1 MRKPRRNIIF
11 IKKVCRDCIKPFLA
25 NNWKKGGEIV
35 SRVKSSLPFPPFL
48 GLLSARPAS
57 LVAPRSGH
65 EAVDGGLTP
74 KKTRALYPLSS
85 ALEAVEKDVR
95 KRGKRGEDAD
105 FAGGDAF
112 KAAPGEG
119 IANVFKRFAQSQFW
133 NFVGDESIGEFSV
146 LLTLNQR
153 SADRSERGG
162 DLSVTPSVRPPA
174 PSFCKWGRGEG
185 PPPPLLSPPLFARMG
200 PSFLLFTPLPF
211 PAVIKR
217 TNGEKKGG
225 RKGVSGVG
233 G

>member
-1 MRKPRRNIIF
+1 M
-11 IKKVCRDCIKPFLA
+11 D
-25 NNWKKGGEIV
+25 E
-35 SRVKSSLPFPPFL
+35 
-48 GLLSARPAS
+48 GLR
-57 LVAPRSGH
+57 
-65 EAVDGGLTP
+65 P
-74 KKTRALYPLSS
+74 KKTRALYPFSS
-85 ALEAVEKDVR
+85 ALEPVEKDVR

-105 FAGGDAF
+105 FARGDAF
-112 KAAPGEG
+112 KAAPGES
-119 IANVFKRFAQSQFW
+119 IANVLKHFAQSQFW
-133 NFVGDESIGEFSV
+133 KFVGDESIGEFSV

-162 DLSVTPSVRPPA
+162 GLSVTPSVRPPA
-174 PSFCKWGRGEG
+174 PSFCKWGRREG
-185 PPPPLLSPPLFARMG
+185 PPSSPSPPLFARMG

>member
-1 MRKPRRNIIF
+1 M
-11 IKKVCRDCIKPFLA
+11 
-25 NNWKKGGEIV
+25 
-35 SRVKSSLPFPPFL
+35 

-65 EAVDGGLTP
+65 EAVDGGLPLPP

-85 ALEAVEKDVR
+85 ALEPVEKDVR

-119 IANVFKRFAQSQFW
+119 IANVLKHFAQSQFW

-153 SADRSERGG
+153 SADRSERRGTS
-162 DLSVTPSVRPPA
+162 LLRRPSVRPPHHPFANGEGEKAA
-174 PSFCKWGRGEG
+174 PSSPFSLSLCPHGTFL
-185 PPPPLLSPPLFARMG
+185 PPLHP
-200 PSFLLFTPLPF
+200 TPLSRGN
-211 PAVIKR
+211 K
-217 TNGEKKGG
+217 TDEW
-225 RKGVSGVG
+225 
-233 G
+233 